1 MLTWVIICFVLLVM
15 TYGLNRTLSGVGE
28 VTQTAQDLVK
38 KGQNLNDQAQ
48 ALKNQAQ
55 NLTDQAKSLNDQ
67 SQQLTGN
74 LPSTVVP
81 RSSTV
86 SGVSGASEETEKQVG
101 GDTGNGYGNG
111 ISNFGVGG
119 IKKNDSF
126 LKKNDGLR
134 GGSVGDQLSDTPTQ
148 GSGALGAPAGAPVR
162 AFVEFGEVASAH
174 PKDIWLDNVAL
185 TIPPSNVG
193 TTDIIFVDA
202 GRPQQCYQKCKTS
215 PFCRFFS
222 YWKETGVCNLHQ
234 TLQNGETSPENMIRY
249 AYTVPFSQHWLSG
262 YVRKSG
268 DLVPP
273 YQL

>member
-1 MLTWVIICFVLLVM
+1 MLSWIIICFILLVM
-15 TYGLNRTLSGVGE
+15 TYGLNRTLTGVSE
-28 VTQTAQDLVK
+28 VTQTTQNIINQ
-38 KGQNLNDQAQ
+38 GQ
-48 ALKNQAQ
+48 K
-55 NLTDQAKSLNDQ
+55 LTENT
-67 SQQLTGN
+67 QLLGNRN
-74 LPSTVVP
+74 LPDTVIPRNSTGP
-81 RSSTV
+81 
-86 SGVSGASEETEKQVG
+86 SGVDETQVG
-101 GDTGNGYGNG
+101 GDINGT
-111 ISNFGVGG
+111 IIV
-119 IKKNDSF
+119 
-126 LKKNDGLR
+126 
-134 GGSVGDQLSDTPTQ
+134 GSVGDQLSDTRT
-148 GSGALGAPAGAPVR
+148 GSGVPALGNQAFPLGTPIR
-162 AFVEFGEVASAH
+162 SFVEFGEVASAH